1 MMVISAMM
9 MMMMK
14 RMEVVLTAWFSGP
27 VHGDLDGSLVG
38 GHLGRVGEHRDGQSE
53 TLPWRRT
60 GREGGEEGKRE

>member
-1 MMVISAMM
+1 
-9 MMMMK
+9 MMK

-60 GREGGEEGKRE
+60 GREGENMF